1 MLYFCIHNGNSYH
14 YYESH
19 SISVIILIIHLIDI
33 AELIPLIPSSPVAYW
48 MAIGTLPQNLLS
60 DLRKFCAWAYLWAW
74 FGKWG
79 LPVVEST
86 PALALVLYNGAV

>member
-19 SISVIILIIHLIDI
+19 SISVIIFIIHLIDI

-60 DLRKFCAWAYLWAW
+60 DLRKFVRGHIYGRGLASGAYLWL
-74 FGKWG
+74 K
-79 LPVVEST
+79 
-86 PALALVLYNGAV
+86 VLQL